1 MKTIKITTGLLLSAL
16 LFTACTPQDKAVVD
30 DNTRAKINARKT
42 RTNFPKKDAANDF
55 SLGNYALS
63 GYLVERQ
70 IEAVELVKVA
80 MGTLNGVEKQYR
92 VDEVK
97 NEGGDLDH
105 LKMSSNSS
113 NLEYEAAN
121 GRWKTRSQRNY
132 EVRFVN
138 PESQLQFEVSG
149 KDLKTYSDAL
159 DKEKNF
165 VNMLENSYTLSVGPV
180 AGDEAG
186 RLLEVVVKSNGLLK
200 GAKGQGIR
208 NHALTLDIKMIVEQE
223 SLLAGDVRILETTA
237 QMTYPGSA
245 GRTFNSK
252 VSGENLT
259 LQAEANCHKMTG
271 QLSGEAG
278 PKTKFSVAIS
288 EDSLSINKS
297 WTKNL
302 ATCGTRPTVDYG
314 RLLIY

>member
-1 MKTIKITTGLLLSAL
+1 MKTIKFTTGLLLSAL

-30 DNTRAKINARKT
+30 DGTRTKLNARKN
-42 RTNFPKKDAANDF
+42 RTGAPKKDFTNDF

-70 IEAVELVKVA
+70 IEAVEIVKVA

-92 VDEVK
+92 IDEVK
-97 NEGGDLDH
+97 NEGDDLDH
-105 LKMSSNSS
+105 LKISSNSS
-113 NLEYEAAN
+113 NLQYEAAN
-121 GRWKTRSQRNY
+121 GRWKTRSQRDY
-132 EVRFVN
+132 EVRFEN
-138 PESQLQFEVSG
+138 PENQLKFRVSA

-159 DKEKNF
+159 DKEKHF
-165 VNMLENSYTLSVGPV
+165 VNMLESSYTLSVGPV
-180 AGDEAG
+180 DGDEAE
-186 RLLEVVVKSNGLLK
+186 RLIEVLVKSNGLIK

-208 NHALTLDIKMIVEQE
+208 NHAVTLDIKMIIEQE
-223 SLLAGDVRILETTA
+223 SLLSGDVRILETTA
-237 QMTYPGSA
+237 QMTYPGSG

-271 QLSGEAG
+271 QLTGEAG
-278 PKTKFSVAIS
+278 PKTKFFVSINEKA
-288 EDSLSINKS
+288 LSINNS
-297 WTKNL
+297 WTKDL
-302 ATCGTRPTVDYG
+302 AACGERPAVDYG